1 MKRFGNLYSKIYDI
15 DNLRK
20 AHQNAK
26 KGKGWYEEVKQ
37 VEADSE
43 TYLKRL
49 QEMLIKL
56 LLTKNSSSERTE
68 RNGKFSNCPTSR
80 IVFVNGRF
88 CK

>member
-37 VEADSE
+37 VDADSE

-49 QEMLIKL
+49 QEML
-56 LLTKNSSSERTE
+56 
-68 RNGKFSNCPTSR
+68 
-80 IVFVNGRF
+80 VNHN
-88 CK
+88 